1 MNKEIIKQE
10 TIKSTKDMLNK
21 NQKCCLVRPTGFGK
35 NYLAFQMAKE
45 YSTVIFI
52 YPRDIIKEDVLNNY
66 KNNLST
72 YDTTLMTISYQKLVK
87 EYKKDNEIPWFLPIL
102 DNEKTLIILDECHLA
117 CASSTFKVIKELSS
131 IMIKSKMLGLTAT
144 PERADGKN
152 PISDIFDNHEV
163 FKYSLSDAIHDEI
176 FFKPHYIKGTFEVSE
191 KILEYIEKEKDLKKN
206 QDINSNDLY
215 CLNSEILRM
224 GNLDMKHILEK
235 YLNTLIEDK
244 SYMKFMVFYPT
255 ISILNSK
262 YSEIVDAF
270 KEIFPSHNVNVL
282 IIHSKGYRSNLK
294 ILSTLV
300 KREYT
305 IDLIFSVD
313 MINLGYHI
321 DDINGIIM
329 NRPTWSD
336 IIYKQQIGR
345 CINIASKINPIIF
358 DFVGNWK
365 RTQYSINDSEN
376 NSIPKDTLIEETFG
390 EDNIIFHDETVSF
403 DKIDRIIKKYSTPE
417 EELKGILLIVH
428 AYLFLGAPIDF
439 CTHQLKKSEKDFLNL
454 VSVYQSY
461 FDKNGNR
468 IK

>member
-1 MNKEIIKQE
+1 
-10 TIKSTKDMLNK
+10 
-21 NQKCCLVRPTGFGK
+21 
-35 NYLAFQMAKE
+35 
-45 YSTVIFI
+45 
-52 YPRDIIKEDVLNNY
+52 
-66 KNNLST
+66 
-72 YDTTLMTISYQKLVK
+72 
-87 EYKKDNEIPWFLPIL
+87 
-102 DNEKTLIILDECHLA
+102 
-117 CASSTFKVIKELSS
+117 
-131 IMIKSKMLGLTAT
+131 
-144 PERADGKN
+144 
-152 PISDIFDNHEV
+152 
-163 FKYSLSDAIHDEI
+163 
-176 FFKPHYIKGTFEVSE
+176 
-191 KILEYIEKEKDLKKN
+191 
-206 QDINSNDLY
+206 
-215 CLNSEILRM
+215 
-224 GNLDMKHILEK
+224 
-235 YLNTLIEDK
+235 
-244 SYMKFMVFYPT
+244 
-255 ISILNSK
+255 
-262 YSEIVDAF
+262 
-270 KEIFPSHNVNVL
+270 
-282 IIHSKGYRSNLK
+282 
-294 ILSTLV
+294 
-300 KREYT
+300 
-305 IDLIFSVD
+305 

-345 CINIASKINPIIF
+345 CINITSKINPIIF

-417 EELKGILLIVH
+417 EELKDILLIVH